1 MGEIQH
7 WCQNPNILPFIR
19 PNQQFVTHN
28 LPSGTF
34 HFCNGFICRI
44 FDMEN
49 RNKLFSVMKTILFL
63 TIQFLILC
71 VQAQVHLSGIVET
84 KPGIPVSGANVFI
97 QGSYDGCTTDS
108 LGRFGFKTGMS
119 GNQTLIVSFVGY
131 QTQALNLNLTAD
143 ISGLRIFLKEV
154 TSELNEVVI
163 NAGTFEAS
171 DNKKSVILKPMDI
184 ALTAGANGD
193 VFGAFGTLPG
203 SHRVGEE
210 GRLFVR
216 GGESYE
222 TKTFM
227 DGMLVSTPYFSKM
240 PDLPTRGRLSPLLF
254 NGAVFSTGGYSA
266 EFGQALSSVVALNT
280 TALEPEDKSGI
291 ALLTVGLQGSHAK
304 RWENTS
310 LALTGE
316 LLHTALS
323 NKIFSPDIHW
333 INDPVIAGSTLM
345 FRQKTSET
353 GMIKTYGSFSY
364 DASRMLHNNFQ
375 ASSVQDIALKNSN
388 SYLNTTWNEAL
399 NEKWIIH
406 SGVAFTYDIDNISL
420 DGDIIKTTRKSGQA
434 KISFTNETFRNTIIK
449 MGADYQFYDF
459 NEEIRMNGRFQLP
472 FANHQFAAFIEPE
485 TKITPSIALRAG
497 IRAEYNSLIN
507 ETNLNPRL
515 SAAVKTGKYSQLSGA
530 YGTFTQ
536 NPEDKYLKFSS
547 ELGTE
552 KSEHT
557 ILTWQYKKESRTLRL
572 EAYYKEY
579 SHLVKFREEYS
590 FVPGNYTNS
599 GSGYS
604 RGFDVFWRD
613 QKEFGKSD
621 YWISYSWNDTKRN
634 YRDFPMKATPYYASA
649 HNLSAVYK
657 SFFPKLNSFISA
669 TYSFASGRPYFNP
682 NNNVFMADRTKPFN
696 DISFGFTHIFYLFNT
711 QSMVHLVVNNVF
723 GFDNI
728 YGYTYS
734 STPDNRGF
742 YASQP
747 ITSPQ
752 KRMAVLLISFQL

>member
-1 MGEIQH
+1 
-7 WCQNPNILPFIR
+7 
-19 PNQQFVTHN
+19 
-28 LPSGTF
+28 
-34 HFCNGFICRI
+34 
-44 FDMEN
+44 
-49 RNKLFSVMKTILFL
+49 MKTFYLILFISL
-63 TIQFLILC
+63 NFCL
-71 VQAQVHLSGIVET
+71 QAQVHITGVVET
-84 KPGIPVSGANVFI
+84 KPGLPVAGANVFI

-108 LGRFGFKTGMS
+108 LGRFDFKTSMVE
-119 GNQTLIVSFVGY
+119 NQLLIVSYIGY
-131 QTQALNLNLTAD
+131 ETQAVNLDISGN
-143 ISGLRIFLKEV
+143 ISGLRIILKELV
-154 TSELNEVVI
+154 SELNEVVI

-171 DNKKSVILKPMDI
+171 DEKKSVILKPMDI

-193 VFGAFGTLPG
+193 IFGAFGTLPG

-227 DGMLVSTPYFSKM
+227 DGMLIQTPYFSEM

-280 TALEPEDKSGI
+280 TALESEDKSGI
-291 ALLTVGLQGSHAK
+291 SILTVGLQGSHAK

-316 LLHTALS
+316 LLHTSLS

-353 GMIKTYGSFSY
+353 GMIKTFGSFSY
-364 DASRMLHNNFQ
+364 NASRMMHNNFQ

-388 SYLNTTWNEAL
+388 SYLNTTWNEEL
-399 NEKWIIH
+399 DKNWIVQ
-406 SGVAFTYDIDNISL
+406 SGVAFNYDVDNISL
-420 DGDIIKTTRKSGQA
+420 NQDNIKTTRKSSQA
-434 KISFTNETFRNTIIK
+434 KISFTNQTSKNISTK
-449 MGADYQFYDF
+449 MGVDYQFFDF
-459 NEEIRMNGRFQLP
+459 DEEISMNGQFQLQ
-472 FANHQFAAFIEPE
+472 FANHQFAAFLEPE
-485 TKITPSIALRAG
+485 VKITPSLAIRGG
-497 IRAEYNSLIN
+497 IRAEFNSLIN
-507 ETNLNPRL
+507 ATSHNPRL
-515 SAAVKTGKYSQLSGA
+515 SAAVKTGKFSQLSAA
-530 YGTFTQ
+530 YGTFMQ
-536 NPEDKYLKFSS
+536 NPEYKYLKFNS
-547 ELGTE
+547 EIGPE

-557 ILTWQYKKESRTLRL
+557 ILTWQYKRESRTLRL
-572 EAYYKEY
+572 EAYYKDY
-579 SHLVKFREEYS
+579 TDLVKFREEYS
-590 FVPGNYTNS
+590 FTPGNYTNS

-621 YWISYSWNDTKRN
+621 YWISYSWNDTKRD
-634 YRDFPMKATPYYASA
+634 YRDFPQMATPYYASA

-657 SFFPKLNSFISA
+657 RFFPKLNSFISG

-682 NNNVFMADRTKPFN
+682 NNPIFMADRTKTYN

-711 QSMVHLVVNNVF
+711 QSVVHLVVNNVF
-723 GFDNI
+723 GFNNI
-728 YGYTYS
+728 YGYSYS
-734 STPDNRGF
+734 STPDNSGV